1 MKRNLSVTLSTI
13 FLLLFIL
20 YAGFETQ
27 KYFRGP
33 SLTVTEPIDLSTVRD
48 PIIAV
53 KGNVA
58 RVAYITVNGKQ
69 IFADTN
75 GDFSDQLLLPP
86 GYSIIRVAVKD
97 RFGKEIAKD
106 LHLTYVPEA
115 TTAKPSV
122 IDMDPETSTTTAT
135 STEE

>member
-1 MKRNLSVTLSTI
+1 MKRNLSVILSTV

-33 SLTVTEPIDLSTVRD
+33 SLSVTEPVDLATVRD
-48 PIIAV
+48 PIISV
-53 KGNVA
+53 KGKVA

-86 GYSIIRVAVKD
+86 GYSIIRVAVRD
-97 RFGKEIAKD
+97 RFGKEISRD
-106 LHLTYVPEA
+106 LHLTYIPQA
-115 TTAKPSV
+115 TTTKPSV
-122 IDMDPETSTTTAT
+122 EDLETSTTTAT